1 MDSLFE
7 FLFKYR
13 PLLYEQGELTLSAS
27 WPVWA
32 LVGIGAV
39 AALVALVAYA
49 PARGSA
55 TRTDRGI
62 LAGLR
67 VLTVTILI
75 LCLLQPA
82 LVLSSTVDQRNFV
95 AVLLDGSQSM
105 TISDGEGDEG
115 PRGRFIHDAFG
126 SEAGELR
133 EALGERF
140 ALRYFRFGE
149 DAGRLDGVEGLGFQD
164 RASRLGPALDLVREE
179 LEGVPLSGIVVLSDG
194 SGTGGEELQQA
205 LLRTRASDVPVY
217 TVGLGAE
224 RIPRDIQVSR
234 VEMPRRV
241 LQGSS
246 VGVDVILTH
255 QGFGDRTVPLRV
267 EEDGV
272 LVAEESVTLPGDGE
286 PAVVRLHLTPEISGP
301 RVYRFYVPVQESEAV
316 QPNNQQE
323 LLATVLDRREKIL
336 YIEGHPRFE
345 VKFLRRAVADDELLQ
360 VVTLQRTAEN
370 KFLRLSVDDAD
381 ELAGGFPT
389 TREDLFR
396 YRGIILGS
404 VGAGFFTPDQLRMIS
419 DFVSQR
425 GGSLLML
432 GGPESFAEGAYA
444 GTPVA
449 DVLPVVLQEGETIG
463 GDFLTEV
470 TVEATPAGEEHAALQ
485 LAPDTAGQER
495 GFSSLPRLS
504 TLNPVR
510 EIKPGATT
518 LLTGSNPEMDEDLV
532 VLAWQRYGRGKSL
545 ALPVHDTWIWQMHA
559 DVPLEDVS
567 HENFWRQLLRWMVDG
582 VPDRLEM
589 TTGSEIVDPGRV
601 ADLRFQLVDSAYL
614 GINDARVTARIS
626 APDGSESEVSASWT
640 GEDDG
645 VYRAD
650 FTPAQ
655 EGLYGVEIQAEW
667 AEDRTALASDWIRAA
682 PSRREYFDAGMNSEV
697 LSRVAEETGGRF
709 YTPSTVSSLPE
720 DLEFTG
726 SGVTVVEE
734 RDLWDM
740 PALFLLLVLLVG
752 AEWSY
757 RRVRSLA

>member
-13 PLLYEQGELTLSAS
+13 PLLYEQGELTLAAS
-27 WPVWA
+27 WPIWA
-32 LVGIGAV
+32 VVGIGALI
-39 AALVALVAYA
+39 ALVALVTYLPERGTAG
-49 PARGSA
+49 PA
-55 TRTDRGI
+55 DRGV

-67 VLTVTILI
+67 VLALAVLI

-95 AVLLDGSQSM
+95 AVLVDDSRSM
-105 TISDGEGDEG
+105 TVRDDEA
-115 PRGRFIHDAFG
+115 PRSQFVSEAFG
-126 SEAGELR
+126 GTDGDLR
-133 EALGERF
+133 EALEERF
-140 ALRYFRFGE
+140 ALRFFRFGE
-149 DAGRLDGVEGLGFQD
+149 GAGRIDDVQSLSFQD
-164 RASRLGPALDLVREE
+164 RATRLGPALDVVRDE
-179 LEGVPLSGIVVLSDG
+179 LEGVPLSGIVVLTDG
-194 SGTGGEELQQA
+194 SGAGGDDLQQA
-205 LLRTRASDVPVY
+205 LLRTRAADVPVY
-217 TVGLGAE
+217 TVGLGRE

-234 VEMPRRV
+234 VEMPRKV
-241 LQGSS
+241 LKGSS
-246 VGVDVILTH
+246 VGVDVIVTH
-255 QGFGDRTVPLRV
+255 QGFGERTVPLRV

-272 LVAEESVTLPGDGE
+272 LVAEETVTLPAGGE

-301 RVYRFYVPVQESEAV
+301 RVYRFYVPVQEQEAV

-323 LLATVLDRREKIL
+323 VLATVVDRREKIL

-370 KFLRLSVDDAD
+370 KFLRLSVDDAE

-389 TREDLFR
+389 TRQDLFR

-404 VGAGFFTPDQLRMIS
+404 VGAGFFTPDQLRMIA

-432 GGPESFAEGAYA
+432 GGPESFAEGDYA

-449 DVLPVVLQEGETIG
+449 DVLPVILEDDPSIG
-463 GDFLTEV
+463 GSFLTEL

-485 LAPDTAGQER
+485 LAPDTAGEAR
-495 GFSSLPRLS
+495 SFSSLPRLS

-510 EIKPGATT
+510 EVKPGATT
-518 LLTGSNPEMDEDLV
+518 LLVGNDAEVDEELV

-545 ALPVHDTWIWQMHA
+545 ALPVHDTWMWQMHA
-559 DVPLEDVS
+559 DVPLEDLS

-582 VPDRLEM
+582 VPDHLEVEAGGE
-589 TTGSEIVDPGRV
+589 TVDPGRTAEV
-601 ADLRFQLVDSAYL
+601 RFQLVDSAYL
-614 GINDARVTARIS
+614 GVNDARVS
-626 APDGSESEVSASWT
+626 ATIAGPGGTETQVSASWT
-640 GEDDG
+640 GEEDG
-645 VYRAD
+645 VYRAAFAPTD
-650 FTPAQ
+650 P
-655 EGLYGVEIQAEW
+655 GLYRVQVRAEW
-667 AEDRTALASDWIRAA
+667 DGNRVAEASDWIRAA
-682 PSRREYFDAGMNSEV
+682 PSEREFFDAGMNSE
-697 LSRVAEETGGRF
+697 LLERVAEETGGRF
-709 YTPSTVSSLPE
+709 YTPATASNLAE
-720 DLEFTG
+720 DLQYTG

-740 PALFLLLVLLVG
+740 PALFLLMVLLVG

-757 RRVRSLA
+757 RRVRRLA